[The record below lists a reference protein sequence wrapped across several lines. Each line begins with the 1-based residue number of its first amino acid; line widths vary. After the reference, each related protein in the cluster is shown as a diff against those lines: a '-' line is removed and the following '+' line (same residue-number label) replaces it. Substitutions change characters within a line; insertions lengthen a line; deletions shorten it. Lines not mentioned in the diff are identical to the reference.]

1 MAKNKGKK
9 KGGKKKWIVIGVVAV
24 IIIAAALGGGKDK
37 PKDEVKKVS
46 TSKNTSQSEDQ
57 TIDANSDS
65 VSATEEATATIEE
78 QVLVEQDGI
87 KITAKDITYDSSFM
101 GSSLNL
107 IIENTSDK
115 TITVQARDVS
125 VNGYMLNPI
134 MSADIAPGKT
144 ANDDI
149 LFLSSELE
157 ENGIEAIANIEAK
170 FTAFSTENFESL
182 FTTDTV
188 RIETS
193 ASGTEGS
200 GHPADAQV
208 AFENSGV
215 TIYYKEISNDD
226 WLGTGVKVFV
236 ENSSE
241 QAITVQTRDMSVN
254 GYMIDGIFSCDVMPG
269 KAANDSITLLQSYLD
284 ENGIES
290 IDSVEVKFVIIDKD
304 SFSEIAT
311 SDPVT
316 LS

>member
-37 PKDEVKKVS
+37 PKDEVK
-46 TSKNTSQSEDQ
+46 EDQ